1 MTVLLGAGTA
11 ALATVLVYLYWTT
24 GGSEWLRLS
33 PSAHEAARHP
43 LATAATKGDPEYA
56 SLEHHSSGE
65 SSEWYSDETLDSDA
79 GAISESPLHPQTT
92 IPNNAQVHGF
102 TVIDNLYLRNGTF
115 YMVAPN
121 ASSVFPPRRQLL
133 SLPVDLSVANTDP
146 TDRELQFLEP
156 EDAVSV
162 LGDARAMRIV
172 GTSVVVYD
180 VAQFMTHY
188 YHWFGEIIL
197 GFWRIYSHL
206 LVDGASPDAVPV
218 VDFSRL
224 PPVQRFLLPLIST
237 DVAWRDKAGIDGPIM
252 RGAFPG
258 ASIETEAYWKDL
270 KTLGTSVVF
279 DRVVLV
285 NRAAAHKHPFGSVWY
300 KMIAGSMNV
309 SVPEDFWR
317 PIREN
322 LWESFWGDR
331 FSVAS
336 LRTRPLVTYISRQ
349 GGGRRLVQADHEV
362 LVASLYELEA
372 EGICDVQVVRMEQ
385 MTLKEQVDLVRN
397 STILLGVHGNGLT
410 NQLWMQPSPRSTVI
424 EILVPGG
431 YTFDY
436 EMLARNMG
444 HKHYAV
450 WNDTYLTYEKGTYH
464 KASLKGVKFP
474 EGFHG
479 TSIPVYGPTVAQII
493 KSRLA

>member
-1 MTVLLGAGTA
+1 MVPTI
-11 ALATVLVYLYWTT
+11 
-24 GGSEWLRLS
+24 
-33 PSAHEAARHP
+33 P
-43 LATAATKGDPEYA
+43 
-56 SLEHHSSGE
+56 
-65 SSEWYSDETLDSDA
+65 
-79 GAISESPLHPQTT
+79 PLHAYTT
-92 IPNNAQVHGF
+92 IPNKAHVHGF

-115 YMVAPN
+115 YIVAPN
-121 ASSVFPPRRQLL
+121 ASSVFPAPKQLL
-133 SLPVDLSVANTDP
+133 SAPLDRNASNKNTDP
-146 TDRELQFLEP
+146 TDQELQFLEP
-156 EDAVSV
+156 ENAVGV

-180 VAQFMTHY
+180 TAQFITHF

-197 GFWRIYSHL
+197 GLWRIYSHL
-206 LVDGASPDAVPV
+206 LVDEASPDAA

-224 PPVQRFLLPLIST
+224 PLVQRFLLPLVST
-237 DVAWRDKAGIDGPIM
+237 DAAWRDKAGIDGPIL
-252 RGAFPG
+252 RGTFPG
-258 ASIETEAYWKDL
+258 ASIETESYWKDL
-270 KTLGTSVVF
+270 KTLGTCVVF
-279 DRVVLV
+279 ERVVLV
-285 NRAAAHKHPFGSVWY
+285 NRAAAHKHPFGGVWF

-317 PIREN
+317 PIRET

-331 FSVAS
+331 SSVAS
-336 LRTRPLVTYISRQ
+336 LRSRPLVTYISRQ
-349 GGGRRLVQADHEV
+349 GGGRRLVQADHEM

-385 MTLKEQVDLVRN
+385 MTLKEQVDLMRN

-479 TSIPVYGPTVAQII
+479 SSIPVYGPTVAEII